1 MPSLW
6 VKYVDSKTQRP
17 YSHQNCDRQLT
28 LKRELRKIWPAKLF
42 PEKKAYIDELT
53 LELKELDVRLE
64 QLAIK
69 NADVQRAMSEKKAI
83 LDNFDLQPI
92 VLSSQPTQEIED
104 SQAERGFTFH
114 GRVSMEGE
122 VNVV

>member
-1 MPSLW
+1 M
-6 VKYVDSKTQRP
+6 
-17 YSHQNCDRQLT
+17 
-28 LKRELRKIWPAKLF
+28 F

-69 NADVQRAMSEKKAI
+69 NADVQREMSEKKAI
-83 LDNFDLQPI
+83 LDSFDLQPI

-114 GRVSMEGE
+114 SRVSMEGE
-122 VNVV
+122 VNVDLVVIG